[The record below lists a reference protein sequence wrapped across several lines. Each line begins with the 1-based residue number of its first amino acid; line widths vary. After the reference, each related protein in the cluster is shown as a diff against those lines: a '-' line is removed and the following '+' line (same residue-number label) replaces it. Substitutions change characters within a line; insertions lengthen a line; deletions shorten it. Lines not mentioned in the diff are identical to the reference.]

1 MNQAI
6 FRFGLPSNEPVLSYS
21 PGSPERELLKKE
33 LQRQAGQEIEI
44 PLIIGGKEVRT
55 GNTGQVVMP
64 HDHGHCLATYHK
76 TGPKEALLAIESALK
91 AQKLWASLSWVERSS
106 IMLRAAELM
115 SKKHRQL
122 INAATMLGQGKNVY
136 QAEIDAVCE
145 SIDYLRF
152 NVHFA
157 SNIYEGQPLPGGDSV
172 NRLEYRPLEG
182 FVFTV
187 TPFNFTAIAMNLN
200 MSVALMA
207 NTTVWKPATTAV
219 LSGYYLMKIFEE
231 AGMPEGV
238 INFVPGPSG
247 SFADTV
253 LSHPDM
259 AGLHFTGSTKT
270 FQTLWKNVA
279 SNMDTYNCYPRLVGE
294 TGGKDFVFA
303 HPSADPEELAT
314 ALVRGAFE
322 YQGQKCSAASRVY
335 IPRSLWKK
343 TRELLVGWT
352 EELKMGDVSDFRNF
366 CNAVIDEAAFDKVM
380 GYIDMAKASPHA
392 TIIAGGSGDC
402 SVGYF
407 IRPTVIEVQDPYFAT
422 MQEEIFGPVLSA
434 FVYEDSAY
442 SETLELCDKTSPY
455 ALTGAVFGKDRY
467 CLMEACRRLRY
478 AAGNFYIND
487 KPTGAVVGQQ
497 PFGGSRRSGTNDK
510 AGSQL
515 NLLRWVSPR
524 TVKENLLPPRH
535 YRYPF
540 MEEE

>member
-6 FRFGLPSNEPVLSYS
+6 FRFGRPPHEPVLPYG
-21 PGSPERELLKKE
+21 PGSTEKKLLKQE
-33 LQRQAGQEIEI
+33 LKRQVGQEIEI

-55 GNTGQVVMP
+55 GNTGRVVMP

-76 TGPKEALLAIESALK
+76 TGPKEAHMAIEAALE
-91 AQKLWASLSWVERSS
+91 AQKLWMSLSWIERSS

-115 SKKHRQL
+115 SKKYRHL
-122 INAATMLGQGKNVY
+122 INAATMLGQGKNVH

-157 SNIYEGQPLPGGDSV
+157 SGIYEGQPLPGGDSV

-182 FVFTV
+182 FVFAV
-187 TPFNFTAIAMNLN
+187 TPFNFTAIALNLN
-200 MSVALMA
+200 ASVVLMG

-259 AGLHFTGSTKT
+259 AGLHFTGSTGT
-270 FQTLWKNVA
+270 FQTLWKTVA
-279 SNMDTYNCYPRLVGE
+279 SNMDNYKCYPRLVGE

-303 HPSADPEELAT
+303 HPSADPEELVT

-335 IPRSLWKK
+335 IPRSLWGK
-343 TRELLVGWT
+343 TREMLVDWT
-352 EELKMGDVSDFRNF
+352 EELKMGDVRDFRNF
-366 CNAVIDEAAFDKVM
+366 SNAVIDETAYEKIM
-380 GYIDMAKASPHA
+380 GYIERAKTSPDA
-392 TIIAGGSGDC
+392 TILAGGEGDR
-402 SVGYF
+402 SRGYF
-407 IRPTVIEVQDPYFAT
+407 IRPTVIEVKDPCYVT
-422 MQEEIFGPVLSA
+422 MQEEIFGPVLSVY
-434 FVYEDSAY
+434 VYEDSAY
-442 SETLELCDKTSPY
+442 IETLELCDKTSPY
-455 ALTGAVFGKDRY
+455 ALTGAFFGKDRY
-467 CLMEACRRLRY
+467 CMMEACRRLRY

-535 YRYPF
+535 YSYPF